1 VKTYVLDHKR
11 LIAFILL
18 AVFLALIPAWVQSP
32 YYIDLF
38 IVLMI
43 NATLAMTFVMMLRTG
58 LISLAVA
65 AFWGIGAYAS
75 AVLVV
80 NAHLSV
86 WLALPLATIV
96 TALIALIAGFVII
109 RNAGF
114 TFIIMTTVIAMLFVV
129 AVGNIKSLGG
139 YNGISNIPH
148 PGALNF
154 GALGRVTFDSKVDF
168 FYLGLFLFVIVMLVI
183 NAFYVSWAGR
193 AWNAIGLNPRLAQ
206 SMGVNVFRYRLASFV
221 VGSAIAGLM
230 GAFYAH
236 YQTFIIP
243 TAFNLFPKT
252 IYVQVFAV
260 LGGVG
265 YATLGPIIGAGLL
278 TIFNE
283 VFSKWAEWS
292 TIIVGVLVLVM
303 VVALPQ
309 GLLSLWQVPGRIRA
323 WRDKLAPS
331 RRDNELELAAGPAVP
346 VAAARDGQPVA
357 PPANGDEGV

>member
-1 VKTYVLDHKR
+1 MKGYLLQHKR
-11 LIAFILL
+11 LVGFIVVAL
-18 AVFLALIPAWVQSP
+18 FLAFIPAWVQSP
-32 YYIDLF
+32 YYIDLL

-43 NATLAMTFVMMLRTG
+43 NAALAMTFVMMLRTG

-75 AVLVV
+75 TVLAVHV
-80 NAHLSV
+80 HLSV
-86 WLALPLATIV
+86 WACMPLAAVITGLF
-96 TALIALIAGFVII
+96 ALITGFIII

-129 AVGNIKSLGG
+129 AVGNIASLGG

-154 GALGRVTFDSKVDF
+154 GALGKITFDSKVDF
-168 FYLGLFLFVIVMLVI
+168 FYLGLVLFVFVILII
-183 NAFYVSWAGR
+183 NAFYASWAGR

-221 VGSAIAGLM
+221 VGSAVAGLM

-252 IYVQVFAV
+252 IYIQVFAV

-265 YATLGPIIGAGLL
+265 FATLGPIVGAGLL
-278 TIFNE
+278 SLFNE

-292 TIIVGVLVLVM
+292 AIIVGILVLVM
-303 VVALPQ
+303 VVVLPQ
-309 GLLSLWQVPGRIRA
+309 GLLSLWQVPARIRA
-323 WRDKLAPS
+323 WREKATTGRHKSALGEPP
-331 RRDNELELAAGPAVP
+331 GPATS
-346 VAAARDGQPVA
+346 A
-357 PPANGDEGV
+357 PATLDTKPIVSPAGNDEGI